1 MATLCSVCQGSSSN
15 RSSPSST
22 FFFQSNKAIGFP
34 PTPSLRLP
42 SPSLA
47 PGLFIQNVETICR
60 KVNNVSGTE
69 GSGASLLCTLRAPAV
84 KRCFLGG
91 TVSSLFSFLPSPLSH
106 HLPELFSSCRSQGQ
120 TRATRSE
127 RVLEDVQ
134 VGSRPAPQLH
144 EAVSV
149 YLIPLEVLLSDHCCS
164 WISINEQQHVCSR
177 GAAPGPGAAAL
188 PGVRHSYSLEQF
200 GSKRTFL
207 GVNEAGTFCSLIS
220 VFLPSPAEH
229 CIPRASQHLAG
240 SSGSVSVNA
249 AVSLNA
255 LGWGSRTSTHQHLEQ
270 FWALQTLLCMVKS
283 SKRDD
288 TNKHASRHCRGK
300 GMLSWVPEQLPW
312 PQWGPPAL
320 LGASFPSPQPWVG
333 SVHCAELV
341 GQGHEAA
348 KWDSVFFPKS
358 GRFWLRTGAADPL

>member
-1 MATLCSVCQGSSSN
+1 MATLCSVCQGSCSN

-84 KRCFLGG
+84 KRCFLGS
-91 TVSSLFSFLPSPLSH
+91 TVSRLFSFLPSPLSH

-134 VGSRPAPQLH
+134 VGSRPAPQLR

-149 YLIPLEVLLSDHCCS
+149 YLIPLEVLLSDHSYS

-207 GVNEAGTFCSLIS
+207 GVNKAGTFCNLIS
-220 VFLPSPAEH
+220 VFLPSLHSQGIPAPCWFHWECVCKCSSFPECSGLGKPNQH
-229 CIPRASQHLAG
+229 SAPRAVLG
-240 SSGSVSVNA
+240 SSDI
-249 AVSLNA
+249 A
-255 LGWGSRTSTHQHLEQ
+255 LHGEVLKERWYKQTCFGALQREGNVILGSRAA
-270 FWALQTLLCMVKS
+270 ALATAGASWEPPSPARSLGRDLCIV
-283 SKRDD
+283 
-288 TNKHASRHCRGK
+288 
-300 GMLSWVPEQLPW
+300 LSW
-312 PQWGPPAL
+312 
-320 LGASFPSPQPWVG
+320 
-333 SVHCAELV
+333 
-341 GQGHEAA
+341 
-348 KWDSVFFPKS
+348 
-358 GRFWLRTGAADPL
+358 

>member
-1 MATLCSVCQGSSSN
+1 MATLCSVCQGCSSS

-47 PGLFIQNVETICR
+47 PGLFIQNVETICS

-84 KRCFLGG
+84 KRCFFGEHREQ
-91 TVSSLFSFLPSPLSH
+91 TVPFFLLPSLPISLSSLG
-106 HLPELFSSCRSQGQ
+106 QGQ

-127 RVLEDVQ
+127 RLLEGVQ
-134 VGSRPAPQLH
+134 VGSRPAAQLH

-149 YLIPLEVLLSDHCCS
+149 YLIPLEVLLSDRSCS
-164 WISINEQQHVCSR
+164 WISINEQHVCSR

-188 PGVRHSYSLEQF
+188 PAVRHSHSLEQF

-207 GVNEAGTFCSLIS
+207 GVNEAATFCRLIS

-229 CIPRASQHLAG
+229 CISRASQHLAG
-240 SSGSVSVNA
+240 STGSVSVNA
-249 AVSLNA
+249 AVSLSA
-255 LGWGSRTSTHQHLEQ
+255 LGWGSRTSTHSHLEH
-270 FWALQTLLCMVKS
+270 FWALQTLLCTVRS

-288 TNKHASRHCRGK
+288 TNTHALGQCYAGFQSSCPGH
-300 GMLSWVPEQLPW
+300 S
-312 PQWGPPAL
+312 
-320 LGASFPSPQPWVG
+320 GASCPPWSLLSQQLQPRAG

-341 GQGHEAA
+341 GQGRGAA
-348 KWDSVFFPKS
+348 KWDSVFCPKS
-358 GRFWLRTGAADPL
+358 GRFWLRTAAADPL